1 MFFPF
6 INNSFM
12 EKKNQQMGTNESNI
26 RNMLASLL
34 YMKKT
39 NSKQSKE
46 IIKKIS
52 SLASKEKLYQSL
64 RIELNYLKELNNYYK
79 SYFKVVEERRK
90 EVEKNHR
97 KVSRLLEQRKKSM
110 NGFFEFSEGCDDQKI
125 SIQVDKEVIKN
136 DNTKI
141 IALKK
146 KEQSKLKEQLKEI
159 EDKTNTQKEK
169 IEVIMKKVKELDT
182 KRNNEYN
189 SYFLNEKKIFQK
201 IQTFEKG
208 IKTFTSKYSELHNQV
223 FKQSIEINETQKN
236 IENSDVIEEL
246 CM

>member
-12 EKKNQQMGTNESNI
+12 EKKNQQMNTNESNI

-52 SLASKEKLYQSL
+52 SLTSKEKLYQSL

-79 SYFKVVEERRK
+79 SYFKIVEEKRK

-97 KVSRLLEQRKKSM
+97 KVNRLLEQRKKSM

-159 EDKTNTQKEK
+159 EDKTNSQKGK

-189 SYFLNEKKIFQK
+189 SYFLNEKTVLQK
-201 IQTFEKG
+201 IQNFEKG
-208 IKTFTSKYSELHNQV
+208 IKVYTSKYSELHNQV
-223 FKQSIEINETQKN
+223 FKPSIEINETQKN
-236 IENSDVIEEL
+236 TENNDVIEEL

>member
-12 EKKNQQMGTNESNI
+12 EKKNQQTNTNESNI

-52 SLASKEKLYQSL
+52 SLTSKEKLYQSL

-79 SYFKVVEERRK
+79 SYFKIVEEKRK

-97 KVSRLLEQRKKSM
+97 KVNRLLEQRKKSM

-159 EDKTNTQKEK
+159 EDKTNSQKGK

-189 SYFLNEKKIFQK
+189 SYFLNEKTVLQK
-201 IQTFEKG
+201 IQNFEKG
-208 IKTFTSKYSELHNQV
+208 IKVYTSKYSELHNQV
-223 FKQSIEINETQKN
+223 FKPSIEINETQKN
-236 IENSDVIEEL
+236 TENNDVIEEL

>member
-12 EKKNQQMGTNESNI
+12 EKKNQQMNTNESNI

-52 SLASKEKLYQSL
+52 SLTSKEKLYQSL

-79 SYFKVVEERRK
+79 SYFKIVEEKRK

-97 KVSRLLEQRKKSM
+97 KVNRLLEQRKKSM

-125 SIQVDKEVIKN
+125 SIEVDKEVIKN

-159 EDKTNTQKEK
+159 EDKTNSQKGK

-189 SYFLNEKKIFQK
+189 SYFLNEKTVLQK
-201 IQTFEKG
+201 IQNFEKG
-208 IKTFTSKYSELHNQV
+208 IKVYTSKYSELHNQV
-223 FKQSIEINETQKN
+223 FKPSIEINETQKN
-236 IENSDVIEEL
+236 TENNDVIEEL

>member
-12 EKKNQQMGTNESNI
+12 EKKNQQMNTNESNI

-52 SLASKEKLYQSL
+52 SLTSKEKLYQSL

-79 SYFKVVEERRK
+79 SYFKIIEEKRK

-97 KVSRLLEQRKKSM
+97 KVNRLLEQRKKSM

-159 EDKTNTQKEK
+159 EDKTNSQKGK

-189 SYFLNEKKIFQK
+189 SYFLNEKTVLQK
-201 IQTFEKG
+201 IQNFEKG
-208 IKTFTSKYSELHNQV
+208 IKVYTSKYSELHNQV
-223 FKQSIEINETQKN
+223 FKPSIEINETQKN
-236 IENSDVIEEL
+236 TENNDVIEEL

>member
-12 EKKNQQMGTNESNI
+12 EKKNQQMDTNESNI

-79 SYFKVVEERRK
+79 SYFQVVEERRK

-223 FKQSIEINETQKN
+223 FKPSIEINETQKN

>member
-12 EKKNQQMGTNESNI
+12 EKKNQQMNTNESNI

-52 SLASKEKLYQSL
+52 SLTSKEKLYQSL

-79 SYFKVVEERRK
+79 NYFKIVEEKRK

-97 KVSRLLEQRKKSM
+97 KVNRLLEQRKKSM

-159 EDKTNTQKEK
+159 EDKTNSQKGK
-169 IEVIMKKVKELDT
+169 IEVIMNKVKELDT

-189 SYFLNEKKIFQK
+189 SYFLNEKTALQK
-201 IQTFEKG
+201 IQNFEKG
-208 IKTFTSKYSELHNQV
+208 IKVYTSKYSELHNQV
-223 FKQSIEINETQKN
+223 FNPSIEINETQKN
-236 IENSDVIEEL
+236 TENNDVIEEL

>member
-12 EKKNQQMGTNESNI
+12 EKKNQQMNTNESNI

-52 SLASKEKLYQSL
+52 SLTSKEKLYQSL

-79 SYFKVVEERRK
+79 SYFKIVEEKRK

-97 KVSRLLEQRKKSM
+97 KVNRLLEQRKKSM

-159 EDKTNTQKEK
+159 EDKTNSQKGK
-169 IEVIMKKVKELDT
+169 IEIIMKKVKELDT

-189 SYFLNEKKIFQK
+189 SYFLNEKTVLQK
-201 IQTFEKG
+201 IQNFEKG
-208 IKTFTSKYSELHNQV
+208 IKVYTSKYSELHNQV
-223 FKQSIEINETQKN
+223 FKPSIEINETQKN
-236 IENSDVIEEL
+236 TENNDVIEEL

>member
-1 MFFPF
+1 MFSPF

-12 EKKNQQMGTNESNI
+12 EKKNQQMNTNESNI

-52 SLASKEKLYQSL
+52 SLTSKEKLYQSL

-79 SYFKVVEERRK
+79 SYFKIVEEKRK

-97 KVSRLLEQRKKSM
+97 KVNRLLEQRKKSM

-159 EDKTNTQKEK
+159 EDKTNSQKGK
-169 IEVIMKKVKELDT
+169 IEVILKKVKELDT

-189 SYFLNEKKIFQK
+189 SYFLNEKTVLQK
-201 IQTFEKG
+201 IQNFEKG
-208 IKTFTSKYSELHNQV
+208 IKVYTSKYSELHNQV
-223 FKQSIEINETQKN
+223 FKPSIEINETQK
-236 IENSDVIEEL
+236 ITENNDVIEEL

>member
-12 EKKNQQMGTNESNI
+12 EKKNQQMNTNESNI

-52 SLASKEKLYQSL
+52 SLTSKEKLYQSL

-79 SYFKVVEERRK
+79 SYFKIVEEKRK

-97 KVSRLLEQRKKSM
+97 KVNRLLEQRKKSM

-159 EDKTNTQKEK
+159 EDKTNSQKGK

-189 SYFLNEKKIFQK
+189 SYFLNEKTVLQK
-201 IQTFEKG
+201 IQNFEKG
-208 IKTFTSKYSELHNQV
+208 IKVYTSKYSQLHNQV
-223 FKQSIEINETQKN
+223 FKPSIEINETQKN
-236 IENSDVIEEL
+236 TENNDVIEEL

>member
-1 MFFPF
+1 M
-6 INNSFM
+6 N
-12 EKKNQQMGTNESNI
+12 TNESNI

-52 SLASKEKLYQSL
+52 SLTSKEKLYQSL

-79 SYFKVVEERRK
+79 SYFKIVEEKRK

-97 KVSRLLEQRKKSM
+97 KVNRLLEQRKKSM
-110 NGFFEFSEGCDDQKI
+110 NGFFEFSEGWDDQKI
-125 SIQVDKEVIKN
+125 YIQVDKEVIKN

-159 EDKTNTQKEK
+159 EDKTNSQKGK

-189 SYFLNEKKIFQK
+189 SYFLNEKTVLQK
-201 IQTFEKG
+201 IQNFEKG
-208 IKTFTSKYSELHNQV
+208 IKVYTSKYSELHNQV
-223 FKQSIEINETQKN
+223 FKPSIEINETQKN
-236 IENSDVIEEL
+236 TEKNDVIEEL

>member
-12 EKKNQQMGTNESNI
+12 EKKNQQMNTNESNI

-52 SLASKEKLYQSL
+52 SLTSKEKLYQSL

-79 SYFKVVEERRK
+79 SYFKIVEEKRK

-97 KVSRLLEQRKKSM
+97 KVNRLLEQRKKSM

-159 EDKTNTQKEK
+159 EDKTNSQKGK

-189 SYFLNEKKIFQK
+189 SYFLNEKTVLQK
-201 IQTFEKG
+201 IQNFEKG
-208 IKTFTSKYSELHNQV
+208 IKVYTSKYSELHNQV
-223 FKQSIEINETQKN
+223 FKPSIEINETQKN
-236 IENSDVIEEL
+236 TEKNDVIEEL

>member
-12 EKKNQQMGTNESNI
+12 EKKNQQMNTNERNI

-52 SLASKEKLYQSL
+52 SLTSKEKLYQSL

-79 SYFKVVEERRK
+79 SYFKIVEEKRK

-97 KVSRLLEQRKKSM
+97 KVNRLLEQRKKSM

-159 EDKTNTQKEK
+159 EDKTNSQKGK

-189 SYFLNEKKIFQK
+189 SYFLNEKTVLQK
-201 IQTFEKG
+201 IQNFEKG
-208 IKTFTSKYSELHNQV
+208 IKVYTSKYSELHNQV
-223 FKQSIEINETQKN
+223 FKPSIEINETQKN
-236 IENSDVIEEL
+236 TENNDVIEEL

>member
-12 EKKNQQMGTNESNI
+12 EKKNQQVDTNESNI

-189 SYFLNEKKIFQK
+189 SYFLNEKKILQK

-223 FKQSIEINETQKN
+223 FKPSIEINETQKN

>member
-12 EKKNQQMGTNESNI
+12 EKKNQQMNTNESNI

-52 SLASKEKLYQSL
+52 SLTSKEKLYQSL

-79 SYFKVVEERRK
+79 SYFKIVEEKRK

-97 KVSRLLEQRKKSM
+97 KVNRLLEQRKKSM

-136 DNTKI
+136 DNSKI

-159 EDKTNTQKEK
+159 EDKTNSQKGK

-189 SYFLNEKKIFQK
+189 SYFLNEKTVLQK
-201 IQTFEKG
+201 IQNFEKG
-208 IKTFTSKYSELHNQV
+208 IKVYTSKYSELHNQV
-223 FKQSIEINETQKN
+223 FKPSIEINETQKN
-236 IENSDVIEEL
+236 TENNDVIEEL

>member
-12 EKKNQQMGTNESNI
+12 EKKNQQMNTNESNI

-52 SLASKEKLYQSL
+52 SLTSKEKLYQSL

-79 SYFKVVEERRK
+79 SYFIIVEEKRK

-97 KVSRLLEQRKKSM
+97 KVNRLLEQRKKSM

-159 EDKTNTQKEK
+159 EDKTNSQKGK

-189 SYFLNEKKIFQK
+189 SYFLNEKTVLQK
-201 IQTFEKG
+201 IQNFEKG
-208 IKTFTSKYSELHNQV
+208 IKVYTSKYSELHNQV
-223 FKQSIEINETQKN
+223 FKPSIEINETQKN
-236 IENSDVIEEL
+236 TENNDVIEEL

>member
-12 EKKNQQMGTNESNI
+12 EKKNQQMNTNESNI

-52 SLASKEKLYQSL
+52 SLTSKEKLYQSL

-79 SYFKVVEERRK
+79 SYFKIVEEKRK

-97 KVSRLLEQRKKSM
+97 KVNRLLEQRKKSM

-159 EDKTNTQKEK
+159 EDKTNSQ
-169 IEVIMKKVKELDT
+169 
-182 KRNNEYN
+182 
-189 SYFLNEKKIFQK
+189 
-201 IQTFEKG
+201 KG
-208 IKTFTSKYSELHNQV
+208 IM
-223 FKQSIEINETQKN
+223 N
-236 IENSDVIEEL
+236 IIHIS
-246 CM
+246 

>member
-12 EKKNQQMGTNESNI
+12 EKKNQQMNTNESNI

-52 SLASKEKLYQSL
+52 SLTSKEKLYQSL

-79 SYFKVVEERRK
+79 SYFKIVEEKRK

-97 KVSRLLEQRKKSM
+97 KVNRLLEQRKKSM
-110 NGFFEFSEGCDDQKI
+110 YGFFEFSEGCDDQKI

-159 EDKTNTQKEK
+159 ENKTNSQK
-169 IEVIMKKVKELDT
+169 
-182 KRNNEYN
+182 
-189 SYFLNEKKIFQK
+189 
-201 IQTFEKG
+201 
-208 IKTFTSKYSELHNQV
+208 
-223 FKQSIEINETQKN
+223 
-236 IENSDVIEEL
+236 
-246 CM
+246 

>member
-12 EKKNQQMGTNESNI
+12 EKKNQQMNTNESNI

-52 SLASKEKLYQSL
+52 SLTSKEKLYQSL

-79 SYFKVVEERRK
+79 SYFKIIEEKRK

-97 KVSRLLEQRKKSM
+97 KVNRLLEQRKKSM

-159 EDKTNTQKEK
+159 EDKTNSQKGK
-169 IEVIMKKVKELDT
+169 IEIIMKKVKELDT

-189 SYFLNEKKIFQK
+189 SYFLNEKTVLQK
-201 IQTFEKG
+201 IQNFEKG
-208 IKTFTSKYSELHNQV
+208 IKVYTSKYSELHNQV
-223 FKQSIEINETQKN
+223 FKPSIEINETQKN
-236 IENSDVIEEL
+236 TENNDVIEEL

>member
-1 MFFPF
+1 MFSPF

-12 EKKNQQMGTNESNI
+12 EKKNQQMNTNESNI

-52 SLASKEKLYQSL
+52 SLTSKEKLYQSL

-79 SYFKVVEERRK
+79 SYFKIVEEKRK

-97 KVSRLLEQRKKSM
+97 KVNRLLEQRKKSM

-159 EDKTNTQKEK
+159 EDKTNSQKGK

-182 KRNNEYN
+182 KKNNEYN
-189 SYFLNEKKIFQK
+189 SYFLNEKTVLQK
-201 IQTFEKG
+201 IQNFEKG
-208 IKTFTSKYSELHNQV
+208 IKVYTSKYSELHNQV
-223 FKQSIEINETQKN
+223 FKPSIEINETQK
-236 IENSDVIEEL
+236 ITENNDVIEEL

>member
-1 MFFPF
+1 MFSPF

-12 EKKNQQMGTNESNI
+12 EKKNQQMNTNESNI

-52 SLASKEKLYQSL
+52 SLTSKEKLYQSL

-79 SYFKVVEERRK
+79 SYFKIVEEKRK

-97 KVSRLLEQRKKSM
+97 KVNRLLEQRKKSM

-159 EDKTNTQKEK
+159 EDKTNSQKGK

-189 SYFLNEKKIFQK
+189 SYFLNEKTVLQK
-201 IQTFEKG
+201 IQNFEKG
-208 IKTFTSKYSELHNQV
+208 IKVYTSKYSELHNQV
-223 FKQSIEINETQKN
+223 FKPSIEINETQK
-236 IENSDVIEEL
+236 ITENNDVIEEL

>member
-1 MFFPF
+1 
-6 INNSFM
+6 M
-12 EKKNQQMGTNESNI
+12 EKKNQQMNTNESNI

-52 SLASKEKLYQSL
+52 SLTSKEKLYQSL

-79 SYFKVVEERRK
+79 SYFKIVEEKRK

-97 KVSRLLEQRKKSM
+97 KVNRLLEQRKKSM

-159 EDKTNTQKEK
+159 EDKTNSQKGK

-189 SYFLNEKKIFQK
+189 SYFLNEKTVLQK
-201 IQTFEKG
+201 IQNFEKG
-208 IKTFTSKYSELHNQV
+208 IKVYTSKYSELHNQV
-223 FKQSIEINETQKN
+223 FKPSIEINETQKN
-236 IENSDVIEEL
+236 TENNDVIEEL
-246 CM
+246 

>member
-12 EKKNQQMGTNESNI
+12 EKKNQQMDTNESNI

-189 SYFLNEKKIFQK
+189 SYFLNEKKILQK

-223 FKQSIEINETQKN
+223 FKPSIEINETQKN

>member
-12 EKKNQQMGTNESNI
+12 EKKNQQMNTNESNI

-34 YMKKT
+34 YMKKI

-79 SYFKVVEERRK
+79 SYFKIVEEKRK

-97 KVSRLLEQRKKSM
+97 KVNRLLEQRKKSM

-159 EDKTNTQKEK
+159 EDKTNSQKGK

-189 SYFLNEKKIFQK
+189 SYFLNEKTVLQK
-201 IQTFEKG
+201 IQNFEKG
-208 IKTFTSKYSELHNQV
+208 IKVYTSKYSQLHNQV
-223 FKQSIEINETQKN
+223 FKPSIEINETQKN
-236 IENSDVIEEL
+236 TENNDVIEEL

>member
-12 EKKNQQMGTNESNI
+12 EKKNQQTDTNI
-26 RNMLASLL
+26 RNMLSSLL
-34 YMKKT
+34 SMKKA

-52 SLASKEKLYQSL
+52 TLTNKEKLYQSL
-64 RIELNYLKELNNYYK
+64 RIELNYYKELNNYYK
-79 SYFKVVEERRK
+79 AYYNIVEARRK

-97 KVSRLLEQRKKSM
+97 KVSRLLEERKKSM
-110 NGFFEFSEGCDDQKI
+110 NGFFEYSEGCDDQKI

-136 DNTKI
+136 ENTKI

-146 KEQSKLKEQLKEI
+146 KEQSKLKDQLKEI
-159 EDKTNTQKEK
+159 EDKTNTQKNK

-189 SYFLNEKKIFQK
+189 EHLLNEKKIIQK
-201 IQTFEKG
+201 IAAFEKG
-208 IKTFTSKYSELHNQV
+208 IKAFTSKYSELHNQV
-223 FKQSIEINETQKN
+223 FKPSIEINETQN
-236 IENSDVIEEL
+236 NLDTNNNTI
-246 CM
+246 

>member
-12 EKKNQQMGTNESNI
+12 EKKNQQMDTNESNI

-110 NGFFEFSEGCDDQKI
+110 KGFFEFSEGYDDQKI

-189 SYFLNEKKIFQK
+189 SYFLNEKKILQK

-223 FKQSIEINETQKN
+223 FKPSIEINETQKN
-236 IENSDVIEEL
+236 IENSDIIEDL

>member
-12 EKKNQQMGTNESNI
+12 EKKNQQMNTNESNI

-52 SLASKEKLYQSL
+52 SLTSKEKLYQSL

-79 SYFKVVEERRK
+79 SYFKIVEEKRK

-97 KVSRLLEQRKKSM
+97 KVNRLLEQRKKSM

-159 EDKTNTQKEK
+159 EDKTNSQKGK

-189 SYFLNEKKIFQK
+189 SYFLNEKTVLQK
-201 IQTFEKG
+201 IQNFEKG
-208 IKTFTSKYSELHNQV
+208 IKVYTSKYSELHNQV
-223 FKQSIEINETQKN
+223 FKPSIEINETQKN

>member
-12 EKKNQQMGTNESNI
+12 EKKNQQMDTNESNI

-110 NGFFEFSEGCDDQKI
+110 NGFFEFSEGYDDQKI

-159 EDKTNTQKEK
+159 EDQTNTQKGK

-223 FKQSIEINETQKN
+223 FKPSIEINETQKN

>member
-12 EKKNQQMGTNESNI
+12 EKKNQQMNTNESNI

-52 SLASKEKLYQSL
+52 SLTSKEKLYQSL

-79 SYFKVVEERRK
+79 NYFKIVEEKRK

-97 KVSRLLEQRKKSM
+97 KVNRLLEQRKKSM

-159 EDKTNTQKEK
+159 EDKTNSQKGK

-189 SYFLNEKKIFQK
+189 SYFLNEKTVLQK
-201 IQTFEKG
+201 IQNFEKG
-208 IKTFTSKYSELHNQV
+208 IKVYTSKYSELHNQV
-223 FKQSIEINETQKN
+223 FKPSIEINETQKN
-236 IENSDVIEEL
+236 TENNDVIEEL

>member
-12 EKKNQQMGTNESNI
+12 EKKNQQMNTNESNI

-52 SLASKEKLYQSL
+52 SLTSKEKLYQSL

-79 SYFKVVEERRK
+79 NYFKIVEEKRK

-97 KVSRLLEQRKKSM
+97 KVNRLLEQRKKSM

-159 EDKTNTQKEK
+159 EDKTNSQKGK

-189 SYFLNEKKIFQK
+189 SYFLNEKTVLQK
-201 IQTFEKG
+201 IQNFEKG
-208 IKTFTSKYSELHNQV
+208 IKVYTSKYSELHNQV
-223 FKQSIEINETQKN
+223 FNPSIEINETQKN
-236 IENSDVIEEL
+236 TENNDVIEEL

>member
-12 EKKNQQMGTNESNI
+12 EKKNQQMNTNESNI

-52 SLASKEKLYQSL
+52 SLTSKEKLYQSL

-79 SYFKVVEERRK
+79 SYFKIVEEKRK

-97 KVSRLLEQRKKSM
+97 KVNRLLEQRKKSM

-159 EDKTNTQKEK
+159 EDKTNSQKGK

-189 SYFLNEKKIFQK
+189 SYFLNEKTVLQK
-201 IQTFEKG
+201 IQNFEKG
-208 IKTFTSKYSELHNQV
+208 IKVYTSKYSELHNQV
-223 FKQSIEINETQKN
+223 FKPSIEINETQKN
-236 IENSDVIEEL
+236 TENNDVIEDL

>member
-12 EKKNQQMGTNESNI
+12 EKKNQQMDTNESNI

-79 SYFKVVEERRK
+79 SYFQVVEERRK

-189 SYFLNEKKIFQK
+189 SYFLNEKKILQK

-223 FKQSIEINETQKN
+223 FKPSIEINETQKN

>member
-1 MFFPF
+1 M
-6 INNSFM
+6 
-12 EKKNQQMGTNESNI
+12 
-26 RNMLASLL
+26 
-34 YMKKT
+34 
-39 NSKQSKE
+39 
-46 IIKKIS
+46 
-52 SLASKEKLYQSL
+52 
-64 RIELNYLKELNNYYK
+64 NYLKELNNYYK
-79 SYFKVVEERRK
+79 SYFKIVEEKRK

-97 KVSRLLEQRKKSM
+97 KVNRLLEQRKKSM

-159 EDKTNTQKEK
+159 EDKTNSQKGK

-189 SYFLNEKKIFQK
+189 SYFLNEKTVLQK
-201 IQTFEKG
+201 IQNFEKG
-208 IKTFTSKYSELHNQV
+208 IKVYTSKYSELHNQV
-223 FKQSIEINETQKN
+223 FKPSIEINETQK
-236 IENSDVIEEL
+236 ITENNDVIEEL

>member
-1 MFFPF
+1 
-6 INNSFM
+6 M
-12 EKKNQQMGTNESNI
+12 EKKNQQMNTNESNI

-52 SLASKEKLYQSL
+52 SLTSKEKLYQSL

-79 SYFKVVEERRK
+79 SYFKIVEEKRK

-97 KVSRLLEQRKKSM
+97 KVNRLLEQRKKSM

-189 SYFLNEKKIFQK
+189 SYFSNEKKIFQK

>member
-12 EKKNQQMGTNESNI
+12 EKKNQQMNTNESNI

-52 SLASKEKLYQSL
+52 SLTSKEKLYQSL

-79 SYFKVVEERRK
+79 SYFKIVEEKRK

-97 KVSRLLEQRKKSM
+97 KVNRLLEQRKKSM

-159 EDKTNTQKEK
+159 EDKTNSQKGK

-189 SYFLNEKKIFQK
+189 SYILNEKTVLQK
-201 IQTFEKG
+201 IQNFEKG
-208 IKTFTSKYSELHNQV
+208 IKVYTSKYSELHNQV
-223 FKQSIEINETQKN
+223 FKPSIEINETQKN
-236 IENSDVIEEL
+236 TEKNDVIEEL